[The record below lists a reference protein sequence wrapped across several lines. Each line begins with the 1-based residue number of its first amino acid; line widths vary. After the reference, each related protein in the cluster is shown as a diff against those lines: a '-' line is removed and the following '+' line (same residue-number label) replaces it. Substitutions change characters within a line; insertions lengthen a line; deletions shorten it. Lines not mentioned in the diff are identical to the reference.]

1 MYRFI
6 TSEELLE
13 VGTKVKHNGM
23 FGEVVGSK
31 LVKALPCG
39 FVALHKLHLTS
50 KRVRVAGNVYKMI
63 SIDKIVE
70 PSYSSI
76 QVEVQ

>member
-1 MYRFI
+1 MHRFI
-6 TSEELLE
+6 TSEELLA

-23 FGEVVGSK
+23 LGEVIEAK
-31 LVKALPCG
+31 MVKALPCG

-50 KRVRVAGNVYKMI
+50 MRVRFAGNVYKMV
-63 SIDKIVE
+63 SIDKVVE
-70 PSYSSI
+70 PNYSSI